1 MKPLRMY
8 GMRFMIDVG
17 EIYLKTRKTV
27 CSFEAK
33 VTPWQASGI
42 CQSATKHLIDTITPQ
57 QTAQTET
64 VQAGRRFL
72 YTELSRQPQPLTEPH
87 ATIHVIVPNVYHVHA
102 MWRQSEHVLH
112 NGKATSK
119 IIFVRNDESELGQSG
134 RS

>member
-1 MKPLRMY
+1 MY

-27 CSFEAK
+27 YSFEAK

-42 CQSATKHLIDTITPQ
+42 CQSGTKHLIDTITPQ
-57 QTAQTET
+57 QSAQTET

-87 ATIHVIVPNVYHVHA
+87 ATIHVIVSLSNVYHHVHA
-102 MWRQSEHVLH
+102 MWRRSEHVLH

-119 IIFVRNDESELGQSG
+119 IVFVRNDESELGPSG